1 MADYWKQQRDKPLYP
16 DLLWSKPVTKRGAG
30 KLLIIGGSSAGFSV
44 VAQSFAG
51 SSSVGAGHIR
61 AVVPD
66 SLRKITHGFDFI
78 EYAPSN
84 PSGGFAKTSLVEL
97 LELANWSDG
106 VLIAG
111 DLGKNSE
118 TSLLIE
124 QFLNACPKIVVIAP
138 NALSTLTLGVAEI
151 LSSDQ
156 RVVLFSRRDI
166 QNAAREL
173 KVLQPITSTQAPP
186 QFAQSL
192 REVSNK
198 CRSQLIVV
206 DEQTIW
212 VAHQGEVISTSSSK
226 NDTIAP
232 LAAVWALQNPT
243 KTKEALVCACWETKN

>member
-1 MADYWKQQRDKPLYP
+1 VAGYWKQQRDKPLYP

-44 VAQSFAG
+44 VARSFAG
-51 SSSVGAGHIR
+51 SSAAGAGHVR

-84 PSGGFAKTSLVEL
+84 PSGGFAKTSLAEL
-97 LELANWSDG
+97 LELAGWSDG

-124 QFLNACPKIVVIAP
+124 QFMQTCPKTMIIAT
-138 NALSTLTLGVAEI
+138 NALTTITLDASDI

-156 RVVLFSRRDI
+156 RVVMFTHRDI

-192 REVSNK
+192 KEVSES
-198 CRSQLIVV
+198 CRSFVMVV
-206 DEQTIW
+206 DNQTLW
-212 VAHQGEVISTSSSK
+212 VTHQGEVISTTSSQ
-226 NDTIAP
+226 NENIAP

-243 KTKEALVCACWETKN
+243 KIKEALACACWETK